1 MVDGLAQDAIDARRR
16 ILRVNPQQLES
27 SLGLRHFI
35 AQLEELWC
43 GNLSGCMPG
52 FEGVEDSLQPH
63 PIGFGQIDAVMDQGQ
78 LQEPFHEVSLEHGDA
93 NVSRLPGGF
102 GLGFGNGTGRGFLSE
117 NGQCLG
123 DPEGDVAFLGS
134 QRASG
139 SESDASGAES
149 WIGPTPRGF
158 GLGLGSTGLQF
169 QGLQAG
175 MSVWDRPGQSVDSRR
190 RHDLGTAL
198 QGHQ

>member
-1 MVDGLAQDAIDARRR
+1 MRALDGPSAVDGCRGGNFAELEVVDSGCGADKIYDRVDRADFVKVDGLD
-16 ILRVNPQQLES
+16 
-27 SLGLRHFI
+27 
-35 AQLEELWC
+35 W
-43 GNLSGCMPG
+43 
-52 FEGVEDSLQPH
+52 
-63 PIGFGQIDAVMDQGQ
+63 DAVE
-78 LQEPFHEVSLEHGDA
+78 L
-93 NVSRLPGGF
+93 
-102 GLGFGNGTGRGFLSE
+102 GLGFGYGTGRGFLSE

-123 DPEGDVAFLGS
+123 EPEGDVAFLGS

-158 GLGLGSTGLQF
+158 GLGLGSTGSQF

-175 MSVWDRPGQSVDSRR
+175 MSIWDRPGQSVDSRR